1 MRTAQEKRTVEDQMK
16 RQAITYHDLAR
27 TVHAQVRQEEARSGR
42 ATERGD
48 YQGAARHLAAA
59 ESMTEWAN
67 TLIGPGWKVYAQE
80 HEGERGGSPYRV
92 PGPPPAPGPAAKPD
106 PARD

>member
-1 MRTAQEKRTVEDQMK
+1 MKTAQPTATVEDRMK
-16 RQAITYHDLAR
+16 RQAITFHDLAR
-27 TVHAQVRQEEARSGR
+27 NLYARVRMEEARSGS

-67 TLIGPGWKVYAQE
+67 ILIGPGWKVYAKE
-80 HEGERGGSPYRV
+80 HEGAHGGSPYPV
-92 PGPPPAPGPAAKPD
+92 PGPAPQAPKAPGED
-106 PARD
+106 